1 MSEISAS
8 KVKELRERT
17 GAGMMECK
25 KALTEASGD
34 LDLAIENLRKSGVLK
49 AAKKASRV
57 ASEGLVQIALLDALA
72 SVLEINCETDF
83 VTKNQD
89 FVDLLSETN
98 QIILKNQPASV
109 EALIALKSI
118 KDTSKTLGERVTDL
132 VATIGENI
140 AIRRFHLIK
149 AEAGEKLG
157 SYTHMGSKI
166 GVVVRIKGNIE
177 DAVLKDVAMHV
188 AAAAPRYLSPKH
200 IPEAVLVSERAIYR
214 ETMKNEKKPPEII
227 EKILDGKV
235 KKFAED
241 VCLTEQIYVK
251 DPSGKQH
258 VLEFL
263 KRIDKNAEIVEFV
276 RLQVGEGIEK
286 KKEDFAEEV
295 AKLTAS

>member
-25 KALTEASGD
+25 KALTESSGD

-49 AAKKASRV
+49 AAKKSSRV
-57 ASEGLVQIALLDALA
+57 ASEGLVQIALSDNVA

-98 QIILKNQPASV
+98 QIILKNQPDSV
-109 EALIALKSI
+109 EILTALKFT
-118 KDTSKTLGERVTDL
+118 KDANKTLSERVTDL

-140 AIRRFHLIK
+140 TIRRFHLIK

-166 GVVVRIKGNIE
+166 AVVVRIKGNIE
-177 DAVLKDVAMHV
+177 DAVLKDVAMHI
-188 AAAAPRYLSPKH
+188 AAAAPHYLSPKH
-200 IPEAVLVSERAIYR
+200 IPETVLVSERAIYR

-251 DPSGKQH
+251 DPAGKQH

-263 KRIDKNAEIVEFV
+263 KTIDKNAEIVEFV

-295 AKLTAS
+295 AKLTVS